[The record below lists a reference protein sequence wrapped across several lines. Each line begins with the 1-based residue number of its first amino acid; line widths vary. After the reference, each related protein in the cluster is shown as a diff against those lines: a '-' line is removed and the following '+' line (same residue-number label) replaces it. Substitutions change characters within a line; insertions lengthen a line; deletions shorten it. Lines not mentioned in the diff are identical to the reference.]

1 MKLSLAALIIFAAF
15 SAQAKNYGESTTGVF
30 DFTLALP
37 LSTSGSVIYTAA
49 SVSNSTL
56 KLLIAAKE
64 DAAFFIAT
72 EGEQRTARLESALN
86 AVHVENP
93 TLAASDLDLAQFIL
107 SL

>member
-1 MKLSLAALIIFAAF
+1 MKLSLVALMMFAAF

-49 SVSNSTL
+49 SISNSTL
-56 KLLIAAKE
+56 KKIVEAKE
-64 DAAFFIAT
+64 DAALFLGT
-72 EGEQRTARLESALN
+72 NGEVRTARLISALQ
-86 AVHVENP
+86 AIHAENP
-93 TLAASDLDLAQFIL
+93 ALAASDLDLAKFIV